1 MEKINLTNKCG
12 YWNISRLETKNA
24 KENSITEL
32 RYQDMGCDSCLGYE
46 TSCQYYFSPLIE
58 YEKGLKTGFI
68 NKAKLEVKNEYQN
81 KRNNKARSRRI
92 NNEIPL

>member
-1 MEKINLTNKCG
+1 MEKINLKNKCG
-12 YWNISRLETKNA
+12 YWNISRLEMKIA

-32 RYQDMGCDSCLGYE
+32 RYQDMGCDSCSGYE

-68 NKAKLEVKNEYQN
+68 NEANLGGEE
-81 KRNNKARSRRI
+81 
-92 NNEIPL
+92 